1 MNISN
6 NLFLNNTS
14 EEGGGITYNKGKP
27 LLLSNNTF
35 KYNFAYYGLNVSS
48 FPIRVNLTNQNHEN
62 IFFLDAIR
70 PSIDDYLFKNIDINY
85 IDEDNQIVNSS
96 IIDGFFYFFL

>member
-62 IFFLDAIR
+62 IFFWMLLD
-70 PSIDDYLFKNIDINY
+70 LLLM
-85 IDEDNQIVNSS
+85 
-96 IIDGFFYFFL
+96 IICLKTLILII